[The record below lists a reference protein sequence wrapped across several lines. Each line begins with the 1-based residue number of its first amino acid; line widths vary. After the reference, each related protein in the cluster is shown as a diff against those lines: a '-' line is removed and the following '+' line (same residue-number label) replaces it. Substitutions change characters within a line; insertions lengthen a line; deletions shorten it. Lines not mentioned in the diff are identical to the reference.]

1 MQYWCVFNPL
11 VDDVFECRESWLITR
26 GRTQSENGDLDA
38 PNSCRVDH
46 NNNIIVSGEAVL
58 SAVNAGKP
66 LGGRGSALNP
76 AGELTAHPRPPG
88 GEGLAVGP

>member
-1 MQYWCVFNPL
+1 MCLDASKVGW
-11 VDDVFECRESWLITR
+11 EREGVRS
-26 GRTQSENGDLDA
+26 GRTGDLTLPIA
-38 PNSCRVDH
+38 AGWKTI
-46 NNNIIVSGEAVL
+46 NNIIVSGEAVL